1 MSLGFKSLQA
11 AMLCLI
17 ANGASGAFGAIG
29 IPVEIID
36 TFDSQEEISSLDV
49 SRMTALT
56 LSLINLSI
64 PFLMVWL
71 VDGFKGIKETMPAIL
86 TTGIILYYKHYLPS
100 F

>member
-29 IPVEIID
+29 IPVGIID
-36 TFDSQEEISSLDV
+36 TFDLQEGISSLDV

-56 LSLINLSI
+56 LPLINLSI

-71 VDGFKGIKETMPAIL
+71 VDDFKGIKETMPAIL